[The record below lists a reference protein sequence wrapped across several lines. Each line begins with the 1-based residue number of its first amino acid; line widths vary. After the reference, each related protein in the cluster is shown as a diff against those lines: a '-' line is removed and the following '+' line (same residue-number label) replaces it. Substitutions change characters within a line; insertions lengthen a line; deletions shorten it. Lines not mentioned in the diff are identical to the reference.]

1 MTKNTDSFKLA
12 GLRAGETVRAA
23 AHDSAPVRWALA
35 LTQARKNFKTKLK
48 RAFYPHRAPKTG
60 VLRVLVH
67 IRGGIG
73 DVAMTRVFIKKLRE
87 TLPQAEISFCFDSKA
102 VTDMIFS
109 DGLIDRFQDRRYRP
123 EDYDL
128 VISGCHLLV
137 FDYYDRER
145 ITKLAPHFLPALEQG
160 LAIQHCFKDFAR
172 YTPYLDGTLAE
183 IAIAHGG
190 SRVQNLG
197 WFTGLEVGQNDRAEI
212 QLSAQTTRQTLGK
225 LGLENKKYITI
236 HDGINTNT
244 DTSSGH
250 PTRCWPQ
257 ENWREFVRLFKQ
269 AFPDILVVQLGGS
282 KSRVFDFADISLV
295 GKTAVRD
302 LPYILDNAL
311 LHVDGES
318 GMVHL
323 ANLTRTKCVVM
334 FGPSKAQYLGYARN
348 TNISSPVCGGC
359 MNISKYWMTKCLL
372 GYPPEKQCLAAI
384 PPKQVFKA
392 ASEALQNSHL

>member
-1 MTKNTDSFKLA
+1 MIHNISSFKLA

-23 AHDSAPVRWALA
+23 AHDSAPVRWAMA
-35 LTQARKNFKTKLK
+35 FTQRRKRFKTAVK
-48 RAFYPHRAPKTG
+48 RLFYPHREPKTD

-67 IRGGIG
+67 IKGGIG

-102 VTDMIFS
+102 VADMIFS
-109 DGLIDRFQDRRYRP
+109 DGLISRFQDRRYRP

-128 VISGCHLLV
+128 VISGCHLLT
-137 FDYYDRER
+137 FEYYDRARLE
-145 ITKLAPHFLPALEQG
+145 TLAPAFLPALERG
-160 LAIQHCFKDFAR
+160 LEVQNCFKDFAL

-212 QLSAQTTRQTLGK
+212 NLSAAKAEEILKR
-225 LGLENKKYITI
+225 LGLFSLKYITI

-244 DTSSGH
+244 DTSLGH
-250 PTRCWPQ
+250 PTRCWPR
-257 ENWREFVRLFKQ
+257 EHWKEFVRLFK
-269 AFPDILVVQLGGS
+269 ASFPDIKVVQLGGN
-282 KSRVFDFADISLV
+282 KSQLFDFADISLV
-295 GKTAVRD
+295 GKTTVAD

-323 ANLTRTKCVVM
+323 ANLTRARCVVL
-334 FGPSKAQYLGYARN
+334 FGPSKADYLAYARN
-348 TNISSPVCGGC
+348 VNISAPVCGGC
-359 MNISKYWMTKCLL
+359 MNISKNWMTTCLL
-372 GYPPEKQCLAAI
+372 GYPPAKQCLAAI
-384 PPKQVFKA
+384 TPQTVFDA
-392 ASEALQNSHL
+392 ASRAVRSL

>member
-1 MTKNTDSFKLA
+1 MIKNLSSFKLA
-12 GLRAGETVRAA
+12 GMRAGETVRAA

-35 LTQARKNFKTKLK
+35 FTQRRKQFKTAVK
-48 RAFYPHRAPKTG
+48 RLFYPHREPKTD

-67 IRGGIG
+67 IKGGIG

-87 TLPQAEISFCFDSKA
+87 TLPQAEISFCFDSQA
-102 VTDMIFS
+102 VVNMIFS

-128 VISGCHLLV
+128 VISGCHLLM
-137 FDYYDRER
+137 FDYYDRTRLE
-145 ITKLAPHFLPALEQG
+145 KLARDFIPALERG
-160 LAIQHCFKDFAR
+160 LDVQNCFKDFAL

-183 IAIAHGG
+183 IAIAHGS

-212 QLSAQTTRQTLGK
+212 NLSAQKTQETLAK
-225 LGLENKKYITI
+225 LGLSGLKYITI

-244 DTSSGH
+244 DTSRGH

-257 ENWREFVRLFKQ
+257 AHWKEFVRLFKE
-269 AFPDILVVQLGGS
+269 AFPNIKVVQLGGN
-282 KSRVFDFADISLV
+282 KSQIFDFADISLV
-295 GKTAVRD
+295 GKTTVSD
-302 LPYILDNAL
+302 LPYILDNAR

-323 ANLTRTKCVVM
+323 ANLTRTRCVVM
-334 FGPSKAQYLGYARN
+334 FGPSKADYLAYTRN
-348 TNISSPVCGGC
+348 VNISAPVCGGC
-359 MNISKYWMTKCLL
+359 MNISKNWMTSCLL
-372 GYPPEKQCLAAI
+372 GFPPDKQCLAAI
-384 PPKQVFKA
+384 LPQTVFEHVKQ
-392 ASEALQNSHL
+392 AL